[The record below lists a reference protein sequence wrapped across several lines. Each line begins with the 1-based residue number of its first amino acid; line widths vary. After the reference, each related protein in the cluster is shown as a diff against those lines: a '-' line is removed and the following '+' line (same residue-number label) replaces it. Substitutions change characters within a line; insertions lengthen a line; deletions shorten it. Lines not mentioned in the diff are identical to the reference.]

1 MQAYNN
7 LIQKLDNFIKKYY
20 KIRLVRGIILT
31 FIILLSSYLIAT
43 LSEFYIHFSIAGR
56 TIIFFLLVSLLL
68 VVSIWYIFVPLLK
81 LIKIGKIISYKEAS
95 NIISEHFPEIKDKLI
110 NILELK
116 NQNDNNILVE
126 ASINQK
132 AERIKI
138 FSFKKAVQHKDNLKY
153 LKYALP
159 VLLVFVALFLI
170 SPSIFKESNKRIV
183 NFEKEFKEPAPFSFI
198 LLNDTLN
205 IKRGDSFIAKLK
217 IKGKYIPKDV
227 FINYAGNNF
236 LMKSNKNNKTEF
248 SYEFRNL
255 NNSVDFYFSSQDISS
270 NKYKINVL
278 PSPMIL
284 SFYVNVDVPSYTGEQ
299 DTSYTNI
306 GNLVVPFGS
315 KLKWKF
321 ISKNVDS
328 LCLISDKNIINTQ
341 QNNSI
346 FTFYKTIFKNF
357 NYSVSVENQH
367 FINKDLIN
375 FNISVIPDLYPSIAV
390 QELKDSANFF
400 ISYFKG
406 MLNDDYGIKKLHFKY
421 RVVPKNIDENDKTI
435 KYKTNY
441 LQFNK
446 GELKQEF
453 YYTFDFNSINA
464 IDINIIQYYFE
475 VWDND
480 AVSGT
485 KSSRTQIMTF
495 KIPTFNEISEF
506 ENSANKN
513 IREKLDK
520 SMSLAE
526 EIQKDLQKLRERN
539 LDGNS
544 NNWENKQILENILEK
559 QNLLQKLTE
568 EIAQEN
574 KEKNKMQHQLKEDDK
589 EILKKQ
595 EEIQKLLDELMT
607 DELKKLM
614 EELKKLQEK
623 FNEKMMNQLLEKNE
637 FSYKEMKERLD
648 RTKEILKREQVEQK
662 VNKSID
668 ELNKL
673 SEEQKQLSEQT
684 KNKELK
690 KEELKSKQDDIE
702 KRFDEITENY
712 DKAKEMNEE
721 LKSPMKMDD
730 FKKEKEQIKKEFQQS
745 KSSLDKG
752 KKNKASKSQKQ
763 NSANMNKMA
772 ETMQS
777 MMQSNSSE
785 QEGEDIESLRKILD
799 NILTF
804 SFKQEKIKEDFKN
817 IRNTD
822 PKYIDLTDSQ
832 LSMKEDF
839 KIIND
844 SLKSLAGRVRQI
856 SKPILDEVYKINSKL
871 RQVPNEFEKR
881 SVSRARQMQGEIM
894 TSSNNLA
901 LLLSE
906 IINQMKKSQNSG
918 GSGSGKSKPK
928 KGDKKP
934 GEGKKKGMGDLK
946 SMQKGLKKQMEQ
958 MLKDMKEGKDGK
970 GGMGK
975 NGENKRLAKML
986 AQQEIFRQMMKD
998 LNAQFS
1004 LSPETQRM
1012 LREIDKMAEENEK
1025 DIVNRRI
1032 TPQLIERQ
1040 KRIET
1045 RLLEAEKAENKRK
1058 TENKRKSTEGKDK
1071 IYKSAEDIFK
1081 KAKKENSFNED
1092 LYRKNIQLN
1101 NFYKKLYDEYSK
1113 ELTK

>member
-20 KIRLVRGIILT
+20 KIQLVRGLILT

-43 LSEFYIHFSIAGR
+43 LSEFYIHFSVIGR
-56 TIIFFLLVSLLL
+56 TIIFFLLITLLL
-68 VVSIWYIFVPLLK
+68 AVSIWYIVIPLLK

-95 NIISEHFPEIKDKLI
+95 NIISEHFPDIKDKLI

-116 NQNDNNILVE
+116 DQAENNILAE

-132 AERIKI
+132 AEKIKI
-138 FSFKKAVQHKDNLKY
+138 FPFRKAVQYKENVKY

-159 VLLVFVALFLI
+159 VLLVFFALFLI
-170 SPSIFKESNKRIV
+170 SPSIFKESSKRIV
-183 NFEKEFKEPAPFSFI
+183 NFEKEFKEPAPFTFY

-205 IKRGDSFIAKLK
+205 IKRGENFTAKLK
-217 IKGKYIPKDV
+217 VKGKYIPEEV

-236 LMKSNKNNKTEF
+236 LMKSDKNNKSGFT
-248 SYEFRNL
+248 YEFRNL
-255 NNSVDFYFSSQDISS
+255 NNSVDFYFSSHDINSE
-270 NKYKINVL
+270 KYKINVL

-284 SFYVNVDVPSYTGEQ
+284 SFYVDVDVPAYTGEQ
-299 DTSYTNI
+299 DTTYKNMGDI
-306 GNLVVPFGS
+306 VVPYGS
-315 KLKWKF
+315 KIKWNF
-321 ISKNVDS
+321 VSKNVDS
-328 LCLISDKNIINTQ
+328 LCLISDKVRIKTKHT
-341 QNNSI
+341 NSK
-346 FTFYKTIFKNF
+346 FEYQKTIFKNF
-357 NYSVSVENQH
+357 NYSVSVANEY
-367 FINKDLIN
+367 FINRDLIN
-375 FNISVIPDLYPSIAV
+375 FNISVIPDLYPSVAI
-390 QELKDSANFF
+390 QELKDTANYFLA
-400 ISYFKG
+400 YFKG
-406 MLNDDYGIKKLHFKY
+406 MINDDYGIKNLKFKF
-421 RVVPKNIDENDKTI
+421 RIVPKETEEDDKSI
-435 KYKTNY
+435 KYKVNY

-453 YYTFDFNSINA
+453 FYTFDFNSLNA
-464 IDINIIQYYFE
+464 NENQIIQYYFE

-480 AVSGT
+480 GISGS
-485 KSSRTQIMTF
+485 KASRTQIMTF
-495 KIPTFNEISEF
+495 KIPTFKEINKF

-513 IREKLDK
+513 IKEKLDK

-544 NNWENKQILENILEK
+544 NDWENKQMLENILEK
-559 QNLLQKLTE
+559 QNLLQQLTE

-574 KEKNKMQHQLKEDDK
+574 KEKNKMQHQLNEEDK

-595 EEIQKLLDELMT
+595 EEIQELLEELMT

-614 EELKKLQEK
+614 EELQKLQEK
-623 FNEKMMNQLLEKNE
+623 FNEKMMNELLEKNE
-637 FSYKEMKERLD
+637 FSYEEMKERLD

-662 VNKSID
+662 VNKTID

-673 SEEQKQLSEQT
+673 SKEQKELSEKTQ
-684 KNKELK
+684 NKELS
-690 KEELKSKQDDIE
+690 KEELKAKQENIE
-702 KRFDEITENY
+702 KRFDEIKKEY
-712 DKAKEMNEE
+712 DKAKEMNED

-730 FKKEKEQIKKEFQQS
+730 FQKQEEEIKQEFEQS

-752 KKNKASKSQKQ
+752 KKSKASKSQKQ
-763 NSANMNKMA
+763 NSQNMKKMA
-772 ETMQS
+772 ESMQS
-777 MMQSNSSE
+777 MMQANSAE
-785 QEGEDIESLRKILD
+785 QEGEDMESLRKILE
-799 NILTF
+799 NLLTF
-804 SFKQEKIKEDFKN
+804 SFKQERLKDDFKN
-817 IRNTD
+817 IRNTN
-822 PKYIDLTDSQ
+822 PKYIELADEQ

-839 KIIND
+839 SIIND
-844 SLKSLAGRVRQI
+844 SLKSLAGRVHQI
-856 SKPILDEVYKINSKL
+856 SKPILDEVFSINNDL
-871 RQVPNEFEKR
+871 RNVPDLFEKR
-881 SVSRARQMQGEIM
+881 RLAQGRQGQNKIM

-906 IINQMKKSQNSG
+906 VINQMKKSQNSS

-928 KGDKKP
+928 KGKQKP
-934 GEGKKKGMGDLK
+934 GDGKQKGMQDLK
-946 SMQKGLKKQMEQ
+946 SMQEGLKKQMEQ
-958 MLKDMKEGKDGK
+958 MLKDMKAGK
-970 GGMGK
+970 GKMGK

-986 AQQEIFRQMMKD
+986 AQHEIFRQMMKD

-1004 LSPETQRM
+1004 LNPETQKM
-1012 LREIDKMAEENEK
+1012 LREIDKMAEENQK
-1025 DIVNRRI
+1025 DIVNKRI
-1032 TPQLIERQ
+1032 TPKLLERQ

-1071 IYKSAEDIFK
+1071 IYKSAEDVFE
-1081 KAKKENSFNED
+1081 KAKKENTFNED

-1113 ELTK
+1113 EITK